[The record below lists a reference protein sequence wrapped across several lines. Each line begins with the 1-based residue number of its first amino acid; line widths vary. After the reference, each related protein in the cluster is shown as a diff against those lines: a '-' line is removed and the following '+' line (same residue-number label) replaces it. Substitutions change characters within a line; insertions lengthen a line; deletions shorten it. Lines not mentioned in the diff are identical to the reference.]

1 MNVLNAP
8 RAFAGAP
15 AGTTAAQVTPL
26 APTARFSLRA
36 ADPGA
41 AAIALGI
48 ALPSRVGARARSG
61 SRTALCLGPDEWLI
75 EAPEAEAPALAETFA
90 ETARHTLLSA
100 VDVSDREITLEISG
114 PAALDLL
121 AAGCP
126 RDLAKMLVGE
136 GARTIF
142 DTAQIILTREDENR
156 FNLTVWRS
164 FEPHV
169 NAILKH
175 ALNEINL
182 GC

>member
-8 RAFAGAP
+8 RAFAG
-15 AGTTAAQVTPL
+15 TAAPRVTPL
-26 APTARFSLRA
+26 APTARFALRA

-48 ALPSRVGARARSG
+48 ALPARVGARARSG

-75 EAPEAEAPALAETFA
+75 EAPDADAAALAASFA
-90 ETARHTLLSA
+90 EIAARTPLSA

-114 PAALDLL
+114 PAARDLL

-126 RDLAKMLVGE
+126 RDLSRMPVGE
-136 GARTIF
+136 GARTVF
-142 DTAQIILTREDENR
+142 DSAQIVLTREEEDR

-164 FEPHV
+164 FAPHV
-169 NAILKH
+169 QALLEKARAEIAIGL
-175 ALNEINL
+175 
-182 GC
+182 